1 MLENYRKIA
10 ENNIFDKILHDERQ
24 KKAFLKNESRKIE
37 NLLEYT
43 GDTGSNLQ
51 KLASGSDNHQ
61 EGGLYQASTTPFMV
75 TDFLAAGSSTS
86 TQDESD
92 DKAHVKQHSHYRQY

>member
-37 NLLEYT
+37 NLLEYA
-43 GDTGSNLQ
+43 GDTGSNL
-51 KLASGSDNHQ
+51 
-61 EGGLYQASTTPFMV
+61 
-75 TDFLAAGSSTS
+75 
-86 TQDESD
+86 
-92 DKAHVKQHSHYRQY
+92 